1 LVYQLSVPLLII
13 CSRVLNSSS
22 VSFEK
27 SICCFIGS
35 PSCPVCSNF
44 CVSFLPHSLLY
55 RLFRNHAFACQCSF
69 LCLIILFTVFSFL
82 FFFFTSLFLVSFFY
96 EPFICL
102 PMFFS
107 LSHYH
112 IYCFN
117 FRHCCCFSYSVIKF
131 TFYLRMFNF
140 IKFLFR

>member
-1 LVYQLSVPLLII
+1 MLVYQLSVPLLII

-55 RLFRNHAFACQCSF
+55 RLSRNHAFACQCSF
-69 LCLIILFTVFSFL
+69 LCLICIFSSSSFFFAVFFFIFLLLL
-82 FFFFTSLFLVSFFY
+82 FFFFFFFFFFY
-96 EPFICL
+96 
-102 PMFFS
+102 FF
-107 LSHYH
+107 
-112 IYCFN
+112 F
-117 FRHCCCFSYSVIKF
+117 
-131 TFYLRMFNF
+131 
-140 IKFLFR
+140 